1 MKINALHV
9 ETVKRFAQKV
19 DIFGQL
25 IPWHMYQ
32 TWIIVMFVHY
42 VQ

>member
-1 MKINALHV
+1 MRTNAPHV
-9 ETVKRFAQKV
+9 EIARKFALKV

-25 IPWHMYQ
+25 IRLHMYQ